1 MATKAEK
8 DLYDLI
14 QKRVKENY
22 TYGKGK
28 YNYSVYDLKSAD
40 ITKLKELGDKW
51 GIPFEWLC
59 NLINHESA
67 GTFNPAIKNSIGA
80 TGLIQ
85 FLGSTAEGLGT
96 TTSTL
101 SSLSFQGQLEWVDK
115 YLNSWKST
123 WKSRKLLTNNKA
135 NDNFQQ
141 PDLFMT
147 IFYPAAIGK
156 PNFKFPAS
164 VSEANGGIKTPM
176 DYARKALDHPP
187 FPLDQVPSTLPEYR
201 KKIGSGG
208 DVGALPPGTPSNDTT
223 TAETPEVNTTPP
235 NPPIP
240 KIEEMNIKFNVEQ
253 KDIFKALNAKYN
265 FGDLTVIQEVAEDEK
280 FILEPE
286 DTAGLNSEYTENVY
300 TGPEEEFSIVN
311 GEEIP
316 VFNNAELKRDD
327 SVPAPDG
334 DGQGVQYGGSTV
346 KSPSGSVSTSSVTLP
361 TDLSKV
367 QNSSVIT
374 KKSMGNGAYS
384 AINTDIVSPKGDK
397 ILGSDICKDMNQF
410 VQDVLGPFATWL
422 KSKYPNIYKGWYITS
437 ATRGYVPSGG
447 SLTSQHMKGQA
458 IDSQFLT
465 SAKKGT
471 LAFRENQLK
480 LLNAILEWYQE
491 NPVGYGQILF
501 ETRDGTS
508 CWVHWSYKRGN
519 DRLML
524 TRFKNDTT
532 YKASMNKTGAYVKPP
547 ISSEAAALSAN

>member
-1 MATKAEK
+1 
-8 DLYDLI
+8 
-14 QKRVKENY
+14 
-22 TYGKGK
+22 
-28 YNYSVYDLKSAD
+28 
-40 ITKLKELGDKW
+40 
-51 GIPFEWLC
+51 
-59 NLINHESA
+59 
-67 GTFNPAIKNSIGA
+67 
-80 TGLIQ
+80 
-85 FLGSTAEGLGT
+85 
-96 TTSTL
+96 
-101 SSLSFQGQLEWVDK
+101 
-115 YLNSWKST
+115 
-123 WKSRKLLTNNKA
+123 
-135 NDNFQQ
+135 
-141 PDLFMT
+141 MT

-156 PNFKFPAS
+156 PNFQFPDS
-164 VSEANGGIKTPM
+164 VSKANGGIKTPM

-201 KKIGSGG
+201 RKISGE
-208 DVGALPPGTPSNDTT
+208 DVGTLPPGTPSNDTI

-240 KIEEMNIKFNVEQ
+240 KIEEMSIKFNVEQ

-280 FILEPE
+280 FILEQE
-286 DTAGLNSEYTENVY
+286 DTTGLDSEYTENVY

-316 VFNNAELKRDD
+316 LFNNTELKRDD
-327 SVPAPDG
+327 NVPAPDG

-361 TDLSKV
+361 ADLSKV

-374 KKSMGNGAYS
+374 KKSMGNGFS
-384 AINTDIVSPKGDK
+384 AINTDIVSPKGDR
-397 ILGSDICKDMNQF
+397 ISGSDICKDMNQF

-471 LAFRENQLK
+471 LEFRENQLK

-501 ETRDGTS
+501 ETRGGTS
-508 CWVHWSYKRGN
+508 CWIHWSYKRGN

>member
-8 DLYDLI
+8 DFFDFI
-14 QKRVKENY
+14 QGKIKKNY
-22 TYGKGK
+22 K
-28 YNYSVYDLKSAD
+28 YLGFSVYNLTAD
-40 ITKLKELGDKW
+40 DIGKLKALGDKW

-59 NLINHESA
+59 NLMNHESA

-85 FLGSTAEGLGT
+85 FLTSTAKSLGT
-96 TTSTL
+96 TTSAL
-101 SSLSFQGQLEWVDK
+101 ASLSFQGQLEWVDK
-115 YLNSWKST
+115 YLDGWKST
-123 WKSRKLLTNNKA
+123 WKKRKLMNGDKV

-156 PNFKFPAS
+156 PNFEFPS
-164 VSEANGGIKTPM
+164 NVSKANGGIKTPM
-176 DYARKALDHPP
+176 DYAKKALNHPP

-201 KKIGSGG
+201 KKVSGE
-208 DVGALPPGTPSNDTT
+208 DVGTLPPGTPSNDTT
-223 TAETPEVNTTPP
+223 TAETPVVNTTPP
-235 NPPIP
+235 IPSIP
-240 KIEEMNIKFNVEQ
+240 KIEEMGIKFNVEQ

-265 FGDLTVIQEVAEDEK
+265 FGDLSVIQEVAEDEM
-280 FILEPE
+280 FVFQEP
-286 DTAGLNSEYTENVY
+286 DTMQISSEYIESVY
-300 TGPEEEFSIVN
+300 TGPEEEFAIVN

-316 VFNNAELKRDD
+316 LFNNTELKRDD
-327 SVPAPDG
+327 NVPTEDG
-334 DGQGVQYGGSTV
+334 DGQGVKYGGSTV

-374 KKSMGNGAYS
+374 KKSMGNGFS
-384 AINTDIVSPKGDK
+384 AINTDIVSPKGDR
-397 ILGSDICKDMNQF
+397 ISGSDICKDMNQF

-437 ATRGYVPSGG
+437 ATRGYIPKGG

-471 LAFRENQLK
+471 LEFRENQLK

-508 CWVHWSYKRGN
+508 CWIHWSYKRGN

-524 TRFKNDTT
+524 TRFKNDSTL
-532 YKASMNKTGAYVKPP
+532 KASMNKTGSYVKPP